1 MAESEE
7 DLLVHRVAESEK
19 TFSST
24 RCADGEKAFSSTRWQ
39 SSAAAVAAA
48 EPRRRRCSGRRRSH
62 EREGLLV
69 HRVAEGEKAFSST
82 GWRAGAAGGRAVGP
96 GNARLRARADVKIA
110 QRHCAILFREMCE
123 LARAEHKARRTA
135 KAALLL
141 SVMPARGPTVPY
153 SKLVHAWRSSW
164 RSAAELAARGEVATR
179 RTRDMYLST
188 MRFALRGTS
197 PQDDDPLPP
206 PPPTPAL
213 SGCQPNRLRVPGIN
227 TGISTGMYGSSYGTS
242 CKAWED
248 GGSFTSA
255 PSCAMSANV
264 GTWCCRPWCYIDP
277 TKCDGLRTPYFA
289 SYHQMVSSA
298 GPDALYF
305 SYAACDP
312 PATAEKTYAD
322 AASCPWQGPNIYMPD
337 VRVQVAIYDKS
348 EGPTRRVWL
357 RRLRQLRRRAHRG
370 LHHADPRR
378 QRQADRWRQL
388 KQVHDTERGGL
399 VRRLADTVVNLEF
412 CPDYQTGHHKFDSS
426 DFLPVGLGN
435 GLFATEL
442 RTFFNYQGGEVFYFR
457 GDDDVWVFIDGRLA
471 LDIGGCHSAIEKSVS
486 LDSLGLTPNQNYEIV
501 LFHAERCY
509 GESNF
514 KAEFTVRQDQG
525 ICPGQCSVTL
535 EQGECDT
542 ATGTCTCYPGFGGVD
557 CATPTAGR
565 RLGADHER
573 RLVETSATLRSC
585 DGGRSVG

>member
-1 MAESEE
+1 
-7 DLLVHRVAESEK
+7 
-19 TFSST
+19 
-24 RCADGEKAFSSTRWQ
+24 
-39 SSAAAVAAA
+39 
-48 EPRRRRCSGRRRSH
+48 
-62 EREGLLV
+62 
-69 HRVAEGEKAFSST
+69 
-82 GWRAGAAGGRAVGP
+82 
-96 GNARLRARADVKIA
+96 
-110 QRHCAILFREMCE
+110 
-123 LARAEHKARRTA
+123 
-135 KAALLL
+135 
-141 SVMPARGPTVPY
+141 
-153 SKLVHAWRSSW
+153 
-164 RSAAELAARGEVATR
+164 
-179 RTRDMYLST
+179 MYLST
-188 MRFALRGTS
+188 MRFALPAQVRKMMTRFLLLL
-197 PQDDDPLPP
+197 PLLHSVAAN
-206 PPPTPAL
+206 PT
-213 SGCQPNRLRVPGIN
+213 GCECTGIN

-277 TKCDGLRTPYFA
+277 TKCDGLTTPYFA
-289 SYHQMVSSA
+289 SYHQMVSSS

-312 PATAEKTYAD
+312 PATAERTYAD

-337 VRVQVAIYDKS
+337 VRVQMAIYDKS
-348 EGPTRRVWL
+348 EGQHGEFGCDNANCGDGHIEGCIMPTLDANGKPIAGDSSSRCTTQNV
-357 RRLRQLRRRAHRG
+357 
-370 LHHADPRR
+370 ADWYAGSP
-378 QRQADRWRQL
+378 
-388 KQVHDTERGGL
+388 T
-399 VRRLADTVVNLEF
+399 TVVNLEF

-426 DFLPVGLGN
+426 DFLPAGPGN

-471 LDIGGCHSAIEKSVS
+471 LDIGGCHHAIEKSVS

-585 DGGRSVG
+585 DGGVKADEVEVKADEGDPLSDTVTDDSGLLVGGALIAVIVVPILAVLICGGILLGVCIWCCCCKDKKKPPAADSGVEIKTSI